1 MIDHLTGFLI
11 QEFSRLIANVQITE
25 SGSGCHHF
33 AVGEVNMRE
42 GLRNDST

>member
-1 MIDHLTGFLI
+1 MIDHLTGLLI

-25 SGSGCHHF
+25 SGPGCRHF

-42 GLRNDST
+42 GLRTHSA